1 MSIDSTVEP
10 SPLSAHPTTRWGSA
24 APDSAASPRSRC
36 IVGLAL
42 ASPYGLALGARTGG
56 LDLVWHALGVSGGL
70 ALSALVT
77 VPSLLVFLALFD
89 VPLEARQVFDSTS
102 RGIACAG
109 SVLAGIT
116 PAMTLLV
123 VTVDS
128 ILAVWTLA
136 WGGLLLGGSLGLAN
150 AMAALHRP
158 LQGARPMIRIRFALA
173 ATGFSLLSAALA
185 SRAWSGLL
193 PFMGGAS

>member
-70 ALSALVT
+70 ALASLVT

-89 VPLEARQVFDSTS
+89 VPLEARQIFDSTS
-102 RGIACAG
+102 QGIASAG
-109 SVLAGIT
+109 AVLAGIT
-116 PAMTLLV
+116 PAMALLV
-123 VTVDS
+123 VTVES
-128 ILAVWTLA
+128 LGAVRTLA

-150 AMAALHRP
+150 ALAALRRP
-158 LQGARPMIRIRFALA
+158 LHSAHPKIRSRFVLA
-173 ATGFSLLSAALA
+173 ATGFALLTVALA
-185 SRAWSGLL
+185 GRAWSGLL
-193 PFMGGAS
+193 PLMGGAS